1 MTHCWLHF
9 GVLPNSDLNPTR
21 PVRLWEHNRKMHLI
35 DIPILRA
42 NLPLLDSTRREWMSL
57 LT

>member
-35 DIPILRA
+35 DIPGKREIYPVPLRRA
-42 NLPLLDSTRREWMSL
+42 G
-57 LT
+57 